1 MFTPIRL
8 IVGIGNPGSK
18 YERTRHN
25 AGERWVRRLSEEC
38 DIPLPLATRHR
49 GWLGRGRVL
58 GHDVRL
64 LIPVTYVNVS
74 GESVSSVC
82 RYYKIDPEEVLVAY
96 DEVAFPP
103 GVCRLKFGG
112 GSNGHNGIES
122 LIQHFANRRDFGRL
136 RIGVGHPGDP
146 ERLVPYLTQTDMP
159 TTELAKAAEA
169 STLNEECLDWLLEGD
184 WQRAM
189 TSFHTEM
196 SSDQPENRTP
206 PDQPPVDKE

>member
-18 YERTRHN
+18 YEQTRHN
-25 AGERWVRRLSEEC
+25 AGERWVRVLAQEF
-38 DIPLPLATRHR
+38 DIPLPLSSRHR
-49 GWLGRGRVL
+49 GWLGRGKMID
-58 GHDVRL
+58 HDVRL
-64 LIPVTYVNVS
+64 LVPVTYVNAS

-82 RYYKIDPEEVLVAY
+82 RYYKIEPEEVLVAY

-112 GSNGHNGIES
+112 GANGHNGVENV
-122 LIQHFANRRDFGRL
+122 IQHFSKRRDFGRL

-146 ERLVPYLTQTDMP
+146 ERLVSYLTQEDMP
-159 TTELAKAAEA
+159 TSEAELSAEA
-169 STLNEECLDWLLEGD
+169 SVLNKECLDWLLDGD

-189 TSFHTEM
+189 TSFHTDTVSNKSE
-196 SSDQPENRTP
+196 DRVATKR
-206 PDQPPVDKE
+206 PDADGK

>member
-18 YERTRHN
+18 YENTRHN
-25 AGERWVRRLSEEC
+25 AGERWVRRLAEQS

-49 GWLGRGRVL
+49 GWLGRGKVI

-64 LIPVTYVNVS
+64 LIPVTYVNLS

-82 RYYKIDPEEVLVAY
+82 RYYKIDPGEVLVAY

-112 GSNGHNGIES
+112 GANGHNGIES
-122 LIQHFANRRDFGRL
+122 LIQHFSNQRDFGRL
-136 RIGVGHPGDP
+136 RIGVGHSGDP
-146 ERLVPYLTQTDMP
+146 ESLVAYLTQVDMP
-159 TTELAKAAEA
+159 IAELEKVAEA
-169 STLNEECLDWLLEGD
+169 SDLSDECLDWLLEGD

-189 TSFHTEM
+189 TSFHTGT
-196 SSDQPENRTP
+196 SPDQPEDRLP
-206 PDQPPVDKE
+206 PDPPHVDNE

>member
-1 MFTPIRL
+1 MFAPIRL

-18 YERTRHN
+18 YEKTRHN
-25 AGERWVRRLSEEC
+25 AGERWVRRLAEES

-49 GWLGRGRVL
+49 GWLGRGRVI

-64 LIPVTYVNVS
+64 LIPVTYVNLS

-96 DEVAFPP
+96 DEVAFPL

-112 GSNGHNGIES
+112 GANGHNGIES
-122 LIQHFANRRDFGRL
+122 LIQHFSNRRDFGRL

-146 ERLVPYLTQTDMP
+146 EDLVAYLTRVDMP
-159 TTELAKAAEA
+159 MAELEQVAEA
-169 STLNEECLDWLLEGD
+169 SDLSEECLDWLLEGD

-189 TSFHTEM
+189 TSFHTQA
-196 SSDQPENRTP
+196 S
-206 PDQPPVDKE
+206 PDQPADREQPDQPQVDNE

>member
-18 YERTRHN
+18 YEHTRHN
-25 AGERWVRRLSEEC
+25 AGERWVRRLAEEC
-38 DIPLPLATRHR
+38 EIPLPLATRHR
-49 GWLGRGRVL
+49 GWLGRGRVM

-122 LIQHFANRRDFGRL
+122 VIQHFSNRRDFGRL

-159 TTELAKAAEA
+159 TSELAKAAEA
-169 STLNEECLDWLLEGD
+169 STLHGECLDWLLEGD

-196 SSDQPENRTP
+196 SPDQPENRTS
-206 PDQPPVDKE
+206 PDQPQVDKE

>member
-18 YERTRHN
+18 YEQTRHN
-25 AGERWVRRLSEEC
+25 AGERWVRRLAEES

-49 GWLGRGRVL
+49 GWLGRGRVV

-64 LIPVTYVNVS
+64 LIPVTYVNLS

-82 RYYKIDPEEVLVAY
+82 RYYKIDPAEVLVAY

-112 GSNGHNGIES
+112 GANGHNGIES
-122 LIQHFANRRDFGRL
+122 LIQHFSNQRDFGRL

-146 ERLVPYLTQTDMP
+146 ENLVPYLTRVDMP
-159 TTELAKAAEA
+159 MADLEKAAEA
-169 STLNEECLDWLLEGD
+169 SDLSEECMNWLLEGD

-189 TSFHTEM
+189 TSLHTEE
-196 SSDQPENRTP
+196 SLDQPSDREP
-206 PDQPPVDKE
+206 PDPPNVENE